1 LALRELVIGVL
12 IAGAAYF
19 ALVFSAGLVLGTIR
33 VLSIVP
39 RVGERIAEMLEMP
52 IMLVVIVL
60 AARWVVPR
68 LSPPRTPSRR
78 LAVGMIALVL
88 LLAAELVL
96 VIGLRGLTPRE
107 YLATRDPVAATVY
120 YTALAV
126 FAAMPLVIG
135 RGRSP
140 GTARPVRP
148 GDP

>member
-1 LALRELVIGVL
+1 LARREPVIGVL
-12 IAGAAYF
+12 IAAAAYF

-78 LAVGMIALVL
+78 LAVGVIALV

-96 VIGLRGLTPRE
+96 VIGLRGLTLPE